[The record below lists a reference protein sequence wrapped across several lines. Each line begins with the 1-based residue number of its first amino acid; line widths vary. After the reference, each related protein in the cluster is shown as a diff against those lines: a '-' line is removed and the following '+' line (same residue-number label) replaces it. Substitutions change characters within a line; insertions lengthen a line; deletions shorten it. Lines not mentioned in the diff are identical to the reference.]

1 MLVSG
6 VEQIDSVLY
15 IYEVYS
21 LSFKSCTKKTKK
33 HTVHRKLNLILE
45 VLRLENPG

>member
-1 MLVSG
+1 MFLSLV
-6 VEQIDSVLY
+6 Q
-15 IYEVYS
+15 
-21 LSFKSCTKKTKK
+21 KKQK